1 MNALYDNPEF
11 LDGYRR
17 LRQSGAAINE
27 PLEIPAMNAALPPV
41 AGVRA
46 VDLGCG
52 EGGLAVRL
60 AEAGAAGVLAVDA
73 SEQMLA
79 AAAPHPRVRYQCA
92 DLADFDVPQDSADLV
107 VSSMALHYVEDFDA
121 LAARVARWLVPG
133 GAFVFTT
140 EHPVMTAPRVAAD
153 CVVDD
158 YADEGRR
165 ERTWF
170 VEGVVKYHRT
180 IGTVVATLHR
190 HGLRVERVDE
200 PVPTPGQVAARPS
213 LAIHRRRPPILL
225 VSARFAP
232 QGDHRVDGTLELP
245 TGNIGEEDRRGTG

>member
-1 MNALYDNPEF
+1 MNALYDDPEF

-17 LRQSGAAINE
+17 LRGSGRAINE

-41 AGVRA
+41 GGARV

-60 AEAGAAGVLAVDA
+60 AEAGAADVLAVDA

-79 AAAPHPRVRYQCA
+79 AATPHPRVRYQRA
-92 DLADFDVPQDSADLV
+92 DLAYFDVPPASVDLV
-107 VSSMALHYVEDFDA
+107 VSSMAVHYVEDFDD
-121 LAARVARWLVPG
+121 LVARIARWLVPG
-133 GAFVFTT
+133 GVLVFTM
-140 EHPVMTAPRVAAD
+140 EHPVLTAPVVAAD

-180 IGTVVATLHR
+180 IGSIVASLHR
-190 HGLRVERVDE
+190 HGLRVERLDE
-200 PVPTPGQVAARPS
+200 PVPTTAQVAANPD
-213 LAIHRRRPPILL
+213 LAIHRRRPPVLL
-225 VSARFAP
+225 ISARA
-232 QGDHRVDGTLELP
+232 LELL
-245 TGNIGEEDRRGTG
+245 TGNIG

>member
-1 MNALYDNPEF
+1 MNALYDDPDF

-17 LRQSGAAINE
+17 LRRSGQAINE

-41 AGVRA
+41 AGARV

-60 AEAGAAGVLAVDA
+60 AEAGAADVLAVDA

-79 AAAPHPRVRYQCA
+79 AATPHPRVRYQRA
-92 DLADFDVPQDSADLV
+92 DLANFDVPPASVDLV
-107 VSSMALHYVEDFDA
+107 VSSMAVHYVEEFDG
-121 LAARVARWLVPG
+121 LVARIARWLVPG
-133 GAFVFTT
+133 GVLVFTM
-140 EHPVMTAPRVAAD
+140 EHPVMTAPVVAAD

-170 VEGVVKYHRT
+170 VEGVIKYHRT
-180 IGTVVATLHR
+180 IGSIVASLHR
-190 HGLRVERVDE
+190 HGLQVEHLEE
-200 PVPTPGQVAARPS
+200 PVPTSTQVAANPA

-225 VSARFAP
+225 ISARA
-232 QGDHRVDGTLELP
+232 LELL
-245 TGNIGEEDRRGTG
+245 TGNIG